1 MRAREFVTESR
12 AKLPPE
18 AAGPMHDTYM
28 LPGLRN
34 NDAYRSYRF
43 GVAMARA
50 RADIG
55 GPGKDLPPWNSES
68 AMGMYGIIA
77 GFDENVDPVIDLAL
91 KMTDIKGGKIAVS
104 TDDSEEPA
112 SVQTKSPIN
121 SFKGYPR

>member
-1 MRAREFVTESR
+1 MRAREFVIESR
-12 AKLPPE
+12 ARLPAE
-18 AAGPMHDTYM
+18 AADPMHDTYM

-50 RADIG
+50 RADLG
-55 GPGKDLPPWNSES
+55 GEGKDLPKWNSES

-91 KMTDIKGGKIAVS
+91 KMTDIDGGKIAVS
-104 TDDSEEPA
+104 TNDSQEPGY
-112 SVQTKSPIN
+112 VDTVSPIKP
-121 SFKGYPR
+121 FKGYPR

>member
-1 MRAREFVTESR
+1 MRAREFVAESR
-12 AKLPPE
+12 AQLPVE

-50 RADIG
+50 RADLG
-55 GPGKDLPPWNSES
+55 GVGKDLPAWNSES
-68 AMGMYGIIA
+68 ALGMYGIIA

-91 KMTDIKGGKIAVS
+91 KMTDIAGGKISVS
-104 TDDSEEPA
+104 SDASEEPNY
-112 SVQTKSPIN
+112 VDTTSPIRA
-121 SFKGYPR
+121 FKGYPR

>member
-1 MRAREFVTESR
+1 MRAREFVSESR
-12 AKLPPE
+12 AKLPVE
-18 AAGPMHDTYM
+18 IAGPMHDTYM

-50 RADIG
+50 RADLG
-55 GPGKDLPPWNSES
+55 GPGKDLPAWNSES

-91 KMTDIKGGKIAVS
+91 KMTDTPGGKRPVS
-104 TDDSEEPA
+104 TDASEEPGY
-112 SVQTKSPIN
+112 VDTVSPIRP
-121 SFKGYPR
+121 FAGYPR

>member
-1 MRAREFVTESR
+1 MRAREFVSESR

-50 RADIG
+50 RADLG
-55 GPGKDLPPWNSES
+55 GAGKDLPKWNTES
-68 AMGMYGIIA
+68 AMGMYGIVS

-91 KMTDIKGGKIAVS
+91 KMTNISGGKISVS
-104 TDDSEEPA
+104 SDDSEEPDY
-112 SVQTKSPIN
+112 VDVKSPVKA
-121 SFKGYPR
+121 FKGYPR

>member
-1 MRAREFVTESR
+1 MRAREFIAESR
-12 AKLPPE
+12 AKLPVE

-50 RADIG
+50 RADLG
-55 GPGKDLPPWNSES
+55 GVGKDLPAWNSES

-91 KMTDIKGGKIAVS
+91 KMTNISGGKIPVS
-104 TDDSEEPA
+104 TDDSQEPA
-112 SVQTKSPIN
+112 YVDTVSPIRA
-121 SFKGYPR
+121 FKGYPR

>member
-12 AKLPPE
+12 AKLPVE
-18 AAGPMHDTYM
+18 ASGPMHDTYM

-50 RADIG
+50 RADLG
-55 GPGKDLPPWNSES
+55 GAGKDLPKWNTES
-68 AMGMYGIIA
+68 AMGMYGIVS

-91 KMTDIKGGKIAVS
+91 KMTNISGGKIPVS
-104 TDDSEEPA
+104 SDASEEPGY
-112 SVQTKSPIN
+112 VDTTSPLKP
-121 SFKGYPR
+121 FQGYPR

>member
-12 AKLPPE
+12 PKLPVE
-18 AAGPMHDTYM
+18 VSDPMHDTYM

-34 NDAYRSYRF
+34 NDAYKSYRF

-55 GPGKDLPPWNSES
+55 GAGKDLPKWNSES
-68 AMGMYGIIA
+68 AMGMYGIVA

-91 KMTDIKGGKIAVS
+91 KMTDIPGGKRAVS
-104 TDDSEEPA
+104 TNASEEPA
-112 SVQTKSPIN
+112 YVGTQSPIKP
-121 SFKGYPR
+121 FKGYAK

>member
-12 AKLPPE
+12 AKLPVE

-28 LPGLRN
+28 IPGLRN

-50 RADIG
+50 RADLG
-55 GPGKDLPPWNSES
+55 GAGKDLPAWNTES
-68 AMGMYGIIA
+68 AMGMYGIVA
-77 GFDENVDPVIDLAL
+77 GFDETVDPVIDLAL
-91 KMTDIKGGKIAVS
+91 KMTDISGGKIAVS
-104 TDDSEEPA
+104 TDASEEPA
-112 SVQTKSPIN
+112 YVTTRSPIN

>member
-1 MRAREFVTESR
+1 MRAQEFVIESR
-12 AKLPPE
+12 AKLPAE

-55 GPGKDLPPWNSES
+55 GAGKDLPKWNSES

-91 KMTDIKGGKIAVS
+91 KMTDIPGGKVPVS

-112 SVQTKSPIN
+112 YVDSVSPIKP
-121 SFKGYPR
+121 FQGYPR

>member
-12 AKLPPE
+12 AKLPIE

-50 RADIG
+50 RADLG
-55 GPGKDLPPWNSES
+55 GPGKDLPKWNSES

-77 GFDENVDPVIDLAL
+77 GFDETVDPVIDLAL
-91 KMTDIKGGKIAVS
+91 KMTNIAGGKISVS
-104 TDDSEEPA
+104 SDDSEEPGYVD
-112 SVQTKSPIN
+112 STSPIRA
-121 SFKGYPR
+121 FKGYPR

>member
-50 RADIG
+50 RADLG
-55 GPGKDLPPWNSES
+55 GAGKDLPKWNTES
-68 AMGMYGIIA
+68 AMGMYGIVS

-91 KMTDIKGGKIAVS
+91 KMTNISGGKISVS
-104 TDDSEEPA
+104 SDDSEEPGY
-112 SVQTKSPIN
+112 VDTVSPIRP
-121 SFKGYPR
+121 FAGYPR

>member
-1 MRAREFVTESR
+1 MRAREFVSESR
-12 AKLPPE
+12 AKLPVE
-18 AAGPMHDTYM
+18 ASAPMHDTYM

-50 RADIG
+50 RADLG
-55 GPGKDLPPWNSES
+55 GPGKDLPKWNSES

-91 KMTDIKGGKIAVS
+91 KMTDTPGGKRPVS
-104 TDDSEEPA
+104 TDASEEPA
-112 SVQTKSPIN
+112 YVVTRSPIN

>member
-12 AKLPPE
+12 ARLPAE
-18 AAGPMHDTYM
+18 AADPMHDTYM

-50 RADIG
+50 RADLG
-55 GPGKDLPPWNSES
+55 GEGKELPAWNSES
-68 AMGMYGIIA
+68 AMGMYGIVA

-91 KMTDIKGGKIAVS
+91 KMTDTPGGKIAVS
-104 TDDSEEPA
+104 SNDSEEPA
-112 SVQTKSPIN
+112 YVDTRSPIN